1 MDVKL
6 SYGKTGLIINCPA
19 DRTTVIE
26 PTFVNALPDPIGAIQ
41 NAIRNPLDS
50 KPLKFLVKPGQ
61 KVAISVCDITRPIPT
76 KLILP
81 VVLNELKQIPN
92 EDIVILVATGTHRPN
107 TKNELID
114 MLGAEIVDA
123 FPILNHDAF
132 NNENL
137 INMESTENGIPIYL
151 NRNWIESDVKITLG
165 FVEPHFFAGFSG
177 GPKMVAPGLAGFSTI
192 MALHDF
198 QMIADKNSRWGVT
211 VGNPIH
217 DSIREIASK
226 IPVTFS
232 IDVTLNRNNEIT
244 CCYAGNL
251 FKVHKAATDVIKRIS
266 MKPVN
271 KAFDLVV
278 TTNSGYPLDLNMY
291 QAIKGI
297 SAGYQ
302 IVKKGGTI
310 ICAAECSDGIP
321 EHGEY
326 KNILSSASTP
336 KELLKQ
342 ISNPGDE
349 KHDQWQAQIQAQIQC
364 TSNIKFKSDYLSD
377 EQIKSA
383 FMEPISDISDQIQQT
398 LQNLPKNAELCVLP
412 EGPQTIP
419 YLITKE

>member
-1 MDVKL
+1 MDVRL
-6 SYGKTGLIINCPA
+6 SYGKTDLTISCPTE
-19 DRTTVIE
+19 RTTVIE
-26 PTFVNALPDPIGAIQ
+26 PTFVNSLPDPEGAIQ

-50 KPLKFLVKPGQ
+50 KPLKSLVKPGQ
-61 KVAISVCDITRPIPT
+61 KVGISVCDITRPIPT

-81 VVLNELKQIPN
+81 VILNELKHIPKQ
-92 EDIVILVATGTHRPN
+92 DITILVATGTHRSN
-107 TKNELID
+107 AKNELMDI
-114 MLGAEIVDA
+114 LGEEIVDN
-123 FPILNHDAF
+123 FPVLNHDAF
-132 NNENL
+132 DDGNL
-137 INMESTENGIPIYL
+137 VNVGSTENGIPIQL
-151 NRNWIESDVKITLG
+151 NKTWVESDVKITVG

-177 GPKMVAPGLAGFSTI
+177 GPKMISPGLAGFSTI

-198 QMIADKNSRWGVT
+198 QMIADKNSRWGIT

-217 DSIREIASK
+217 DSIRDIASK
-226 IPVTFS
+226 IPATFS
-232 IDVTLNRNNEIT
+232 IDVTLNKNNEIT

-251 FKVHKAATDVIKRIS
+251 FKVHNAAMDVVKRIS
-266 MKPVN
+266 MKPV
-271 KAFDLVV
+271 KKPFDIVV

-297 SAGYQ
+297 SAAYQ

-336 KELLKQ
+336 QELLNQ
-342 ISNPGDE
+342 ISNPNYQ

-364 TSNIKFKSDYLSD
+364 DSNIKFKSSFLSD
-377 EQIKSA
+377 DQIRSA
-383 FMEPISDISDQIQQT
+383 FMEPISDISEEIPK
-398 LQNLPKNAELCVLP
+398 LLSELPKNAKICVIP

-419 YLITKE
+419 YIINKK